1 MKTEDDAS
9 DFISSLPPAPS
20 ESTSA
25 AAAAAD
31 AESGVVDPD
40 AHHLTGSSNPAIRGP
55 SGSPTKSHTPRRTV
69 CDHCRRRRIRCD
81 GKYPC
86 QQCINATLT
95 CKRDHVPRK
104 RGPKRG
110 HGRVI
115 NELRAREIKERE
127 SRDNSAEPELT
138 PTRASYPSTT
148 LPQDVSWQS
157 NATDPRHAPEPA
169 SMFTS
174 DQHQPLHRPFLHLIP
189 QCVDLYYEHIY
200 PIMPV
205 LYMPT
210 IRSIIARQM
219 SPSEKNLIYAVCAMV
234 CMHMSGKSL
243 HLDGPASW
251 EDAGRFFLDE
261 CVSNRR
267 SYDFME
273 DASLYAVVSSF
284 WLSTSFFEINQ
295 NRKSWLY
302 LREALTLAQDMG
314 LHDDSTYI
322 NLSPEE
328 ALCRQRVFW
337 ILFVTERS
345 FAILRNKPITFK
357 KTPSLPTT
365 RHTYESPDIHT
376 GFLQLV
382 SSYTPLDESFVS
394 AWNDG
399 SDPRVSATTY
409 LALQNLLAQPPSFL
423 QRSRATTP
431 SDDSSPGF
439 TSTVTA
445 APSPAGSIEE
455 ADEEIVQSE
464 PTAIQKAD
472 LLITQQW
479 LRLIVWQ
486 ASFRQSLLS
495 WTAPHEGMHFA
506 FPLAIARST
515 ARVLQSLPSS
525 AVEVHGMGIFE
536 KIFEIGT
543 WCMNV
548 LGAIDR
554 ASAAGTPISGLGS
567 LRGGVMG
574 MDFLP
579 GSVDLGVLGV
589 SRKGAAIDPLEFF
602 VRTLSATPNSR
613 TQYAERL
620 LMFAQER
627 PGGMRMALTPSL
639 TSPVLGPEG
648 SMSWSDASNGSMQ
661 LGSVFG
667 EVVKEEN
674 DQSAGTGMYPMDGG
688 LNNETSTAFLGD
700 PMLDPNNIDAF
711 SAAISNAQTEQTS
724 ITNPMPSLT
733 TSAPLSNW
741 AGEMGGQQDW
751 DYDLTSPVVD
761 SFSNQA
767 SAYNSAYNSGTGTP
781 VTTFPPGALPRQE
794 SGDSIYQYRQLQ
806 QQQFGNGF
814 NGGGSS
820 SSIGMTND

>member
-1 MKTEDDAS
+1 MYNQT
-9 DFISSLPPAPS
+9 
-20 ESTSA
+20 TV
-25 AAAAAD
+25 AD
-31 AESGVVDPD
+31 
-40 AHHLTGSSNPAIRGP
+40 
-55 SGSPTKSHTPRRTV
+55 
-69 CDHCRRRRIRCD
+69 
-81 GKYPC
+81 
-86 QQCINATLT
+86 T
-95 CKRDHVPRK
+95 CH
-104 RGPKRG
+104 
-110 HGRVI
+110 
-115 NELRAREIKERE
+115 
-127 SRDNSAEPELT
+127 
-138 PTRASYPSTT
+138 
-148 LPQDVSWQS
+148 
-157 NATDPRHAPEPA
+157 
-169 SMFTS
+169 
-174 DQHQPLHRPFLHLIP
+174 
-189 QCVDLYYEHIY
+189 
-200 PIMPV
+200 
-205 LYMPT
+205 
-210 IRSIIARQM
+210 
-219 SPSEKNLIYAVCAMV
+219 
-234 CMHMSGKSL
+234 
-243 HLDGPASW
+243 
-251 EDAGRFFLDE
+251 
-261 CVSNRR
+261 
-267 SYDFME
+267 
-273 DASLYAVVSSF
+273 
-284 WLSTSFFEINQ
+284 
-295 NRKSWLY
+295 
-302 LREALTLAQDMG
+302 
-314 LHDDSTYI
+314 
-322 NLSPEE
+322 
-328 ALCRQRVFW
+328 
-337 ILFVTERS
+337 RS

-409 LALQNLLAQPPSFL
+409 LALQNLLVQPPSFL

-431 SDDSSPGF
+431 SDESAPAF
-439 TSTVTA
+439 PATVTA
-445 APSPAGSIEE
+445 APSPSGSNEE

-515 ARVLQSLPSS
+515 ASVLQSLPST

-613 TQYAERL
+613 TQFAERL

-639 TSPVLGPEG
+639 TSPVLGPDG
-648 SMSWSDASNGSMQ
+648 SVTWPGAAGNNLQLGGVLGEVAKDENEQDANAGMFPIGGSLNTGASN
-661 LGSVFG
+661 
-667 EVVKEEN
+667 
-674 DQSAGTGMYPMDGG
+674 TP
-688 LNNETSTAFLGD
+688 FLGD
-700 PMLDPNNIDAF
+700 PMLDQSNIDAF

-724 ITNPMPSLT
+724 MSSSIPALT
-733 TSAPLSNW
+733 TSVSLPNW
-741 AGEMGGQQDW
+741 ASDMGGQQDW
-751 DYDLTSPVVD
+751 DYDLTSPAVE
-761 SFSNQA
+761 SFSNQPT
-767 SAYNSAYNSGTGTP
+767 AYNSAYNSGAATP
-781 VTTFPPGALPRQE
+781 VGTFPSGTFARQE
-794 SGDSIYQYRQLQ
+794 SGESIYQYRQRQ
-806 QQQFGNGF
+806 QQNFSSGF
-814 NGGGSS
+814 NGGGSNN
-820 SSIGMTND
+820 SIGMTND

>member
-1 MKTEDDAS
+1 MKTEDDAA
-9 DFISSLPPAPS
+9 DFISTLPPAPS
-20 ESTSA
+20 DST
-25 AAAAAD
+25 AAD
-31 AESGVVDPD
+31 ADSGPDPD
-40 AHHLTGSSNPAIRGP
+40 SHLRRGS
-55 SGSPTKSHTPRRTV
+55 
-69 CDHCRRRRIRCD
+69 
-81 GKYPC
+81 
-86 QQCINATLT
+86 
-95 CKRDHVPRK
+95 
-104 RGPKRG
+104 
-110 HGRVI
+110 
-115 NELRAREIKERE
+115 NELRARENKEKE

-138 PTRASYPSTT
+138 PIRASYPSTT

-157 NATDPRHAPEPA
+157 NAADPRHAPEPK
-169 SMFTS
+169 SLFTS

-210 IRSIIARQM
+210 IRAMIARQM

-261 CVSNRR
+261 CVSNRQ

-273 DASLYAVVSSF
+273 DASLHAVVSSF

-314 LHDDSTYI
+314 IHDDSTYV

-439 TSTVTA
+439 TATVTA
-445 APSPAGSIEE
+445 APSPSGSAEE
-455 ADEEIVQSE
+455 ADEEIIQSE

-515 ARVLQSLPSS
+515 ASVLQSLPSS

-567 LRGGVMG
+567 LGEGVMG

-579 GSVDLGVLGV
+579 GSIDLGVLGV
-589 SRKGAAIDPLEFF
+589 SRKGATIDPLEFF

-613 TQYAERL
+613 TQFAERL

-639 TSPVLGPEG
+639 TSPVLGPDG
-648 SMSWSDASNGSMQ
+648 VTWPNASGNSLQ
-661 LGSVFG
+661 LSGVFG
-667 EVVKEEN
+667 EVVKEESEQ
-674 DQSAGTGMYPMDGG
+674 DSGAGMYSIGG
-688 LNNETSTAFLGD
+688 ALNTGTSASFLGD
-700 PMLDPNNIDAF
+700 PMLDPNDIDAF
-711 SAAISNAQTEQTS
+711 NAAISSAQTEQTS
-724 ITNPMPSLT
+724 IATSIPSLT
-733 TSAPLSNW
+733 APVSLPNW
-741 AGEMGGQQDW
+741 ASDMGGQQDW

-761 SFSNQA
+761 SFSNQPT
-767 SAYNSAYNSGTGTP
+767 AYNSAYNSGTGTP
-781 VTTFPPGALPRQE
+781 VAYTSATLPRQD
-794 SGDSIYQYRQLQ
+794 SGDTLYQYRQRQ
-806 QQQFGNGF
+806 QPQFGNGF

-820 SSIGMTND
+820 NSIGMTNE

>member
-1 MKTEDDAS
+1 MSATGLLDIIRHRKV
-9 DFISSLPPAPS
+9 SS
-20 ESTSA
+20 
-25 AAAAAD
+25 
-31 AESGVVDPD
+31 
-40 AHHLTGSSNPAIRGP
+40 
-55 SGSPTKSHTPRRTV
+55 
-69 CDHCRRRRIRCD
+69 RRIT
-81 GKYPC
+81 YN
-86 QQCINATLT
+86 Q
-95 CKRDHVPRK
+95 
-104 RGPKRG
+104 
-110 HGRVI
+110 
-115 NELRAREIKERE
+115 
-127 SRDNSAEPELT
+127 
-138 PTRASYPSTT
+138 
-148 LPQDVSWQS
+148 
-157 NATDPRHAPEPA
+157 
-169 SMFTS
+169 
-174 DQHQPLHRPFLHLIP
+174 
-189 QCVDLYYEHIY
+189 
-200 PIMPV
+200 
-205 LYMPT
+205 
-210 IRSIIARQM
+210 
-219 SPSEKNLIYAVCAMV
+219 
-234 CMHMSGKSL
+234 
-243 HLDGPASW
+243 
-251 EDAGRFFLDE
+251 
-261 CVSNRR
+261 
-267 SYDFME
+267 
-273 DASLYAVVSSF
+273 AVV
-284 WLSTSFFEINQ
+284 
-295 NRKSWLY
+295 
-302 LREALTLAQDMG
+302 ADM
-314 LHDDSTYI
+314 S
-322 NLSPEE
+322 N
-328 ALCRQRVFW
+328 
-337 ILFVTERS
+337 RS

-439 TSTVTA
+439 TATVTA
-445 APSPAGSIEE
+445 APSPSGSAEE

-515 ARVLQSLPSS
+515 ASVLQSIPSS

-554 ASAAGTPISGLGS
+554 ASAAGTPISGVGS
-567 LRGGVMG
+567 LRGGIMG

-613 TQYAERL
+613 TQFAERL

-639 TSPVLGPEG
+639 TSPVLGPGGDVIWPG
-648 SMSWSDASNGSMQ
+648 SSNNNMQ
-661 LGSVFG
+661 LNSVFG

-674 DQSAGTGMYPMDGG
+674 EQGAGSGMYSMGG
-688 LNNETSTAFLGD
+688 TLNTGASASSFLGD
-700 PMLDPNNIDAF
+700 PMLDPNDIDALN
-711 SAAISNAQTEQTS
+711 AAISSASTEQSSMATS
-724 ITNPMPSLT
+724 MPSLT
-733 TSAPLSNW
+733 TSAPLPNW
-741 AGEMGGQQDW
+741 ASDMGGQQDW

-767 SAYNSAYNSGTGTP
+767 TAYNSAYNSGTGTP
-781 VTTFPPGALPRQE
+781 VSFTPGTLPRQDQ
-794 SGDSIYQYRQLQ
+794 GDSIYQYRQRQ
-806 QQQFGNGF
+806 QQQFSNGF
-814 NGGGSS
+814 NGGGNVN
-820 SSIGMTND
+820 SIGMTNE